1 MKVSNSDSSAGCMY
15 CRIKTE
21 ILTYTYDNHLVC
33 PLCWDMRVLGTHAT
47 IFLDK
52 DISAVARKVLELVS
66 NAAITIDMHR
76 YAPTIVSTS
85 WEVLPT
91 ASELFRIIQDSFDSE
106 EKFNMLSEKIRI
118 NIPRVTKLTVQNTE
132 YFIRRV
138 YFQSTLDLLHNNQL
152 DSIAK
157 ALFIDADAVNIRPD
171 QNIRMKTML
180 FLSMQGGDGTGLH
193 WDITRGLNVAF
204 SLTPG
209 VTGPLAYW
217 LFIPPWEFEEFI
229 AFVQSGNCVK
239 VVRDKFEEAIR
250 IKTDF
255 PLLSA
260 DEMFQ
265 LHRQVPNL
273 VRIVS
278 QSHGQVVHVAPG
290 WIHSVVNVLPNWKLA
305 FDFERLEEFPLYA
318 YYRKIFGSGFFQD
331 RCPEDY
337 VTLDAV
343 IKDNVDMMTKGHV
356 PDSLT
361 QAT

>member
-1 MKVSNSDSSAGCMY
+1 M
-15 CRIKTE
+15 T
-21 ILTYTYDNHLVC
+21 L
-33 PLCWDMRVLGTHAT
+33 
-47 IFLDK
+47 FLDK

-66 NAAITIDMHR
+66 DASISIDMHR
-76 YAPTIVSTS
+76 YTPTIVSTS
-85 WEVLPT
+85 WEILPT
-91 ASELFRIIQDSFDSE
+91 KSELFRIIQDSFDSE
-106 EKFNMLSEKIRI
+106 EKFNMLYEKIRN
-118 NIPRVTKLTVQNTE
+118 NIPHVTKLNAKNTE
-132 YFIRRV
+132 YFITRV
-138 YFQSTLDLLHNNQL
+138 YFQTTLDLLHNNDL

-157 ALFIDADAVNIRPD
+157 ALFMDAAAVNIRPD
-171 QNIRMKTML
+171 QNILMKTML
-180 FLSMQGGDGTGLH
+180 FVSTQGGDGTGLH

-209 VTGPLAYW
+209 VTGPLAFW
-217 LFIPPWEFEEFI
+217 LFVPPWGFEEFI
-229 AFVQSGNCVK
+229 AFVQSSSCVE
-239 VVRDKFEEAIR
+239 VVREKFEEAIR
-250 IKTDF
+250 LKTDF

-290 WIHSVVNVLPNWKLA
+290 WVHSVVNVLPNWKLA

-318 YYRKIFGSGFFQD
+318 YYRKIFGSGFFGD

-337 VTLDAV
+337 VTLDGV
-343 IKDNVDMMTKGHV
+343 IKDNVDMMTKGYV

-361 QAT
+361 QVT